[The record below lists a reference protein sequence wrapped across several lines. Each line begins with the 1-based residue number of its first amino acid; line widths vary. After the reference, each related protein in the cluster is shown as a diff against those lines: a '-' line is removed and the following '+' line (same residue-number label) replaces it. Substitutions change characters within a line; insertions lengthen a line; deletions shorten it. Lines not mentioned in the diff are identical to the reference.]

1 MGKAVIN
8 SAMQA
13 FGLECALKGLHQA
26 LGINFPRSHDLAD
39 LYDNLPVAK
48 QAEIEAN
55 WAEWDLMPEPA
66 AMTFREFV
74 AGHHRDF
81 VAWRYLEDN
90 RLQNAPLV
98 LAAIMAVNGV
108 IRNTR

>member
-26 LGINFPRSHDLAD
+26 LGINFRRSHDLAD
-39 LYDNLPVAK
+39 LYDNLPAAK
-48 QAEIEAN
+48 QVEIEAS
-55 WAEWDLMPEPA
+55 WTGWDLMPEPA

-74 AGHHRDF
+74 A
-81 VAWRYLEDN
+81 WRYLEGN
-90 RLQNAPLV
+90 RLQNAPLGM
-98 LAAIMAVNGV
+98 LAAIMAVNSV
-108 IRNTR
+108 TRNTN